1 MKRKAL
7 LLIPL
12 LLIAGGLYYW
22 FFMKGEKVSADQLT
36 LYGNVEIRES
46 QLAFNGSEHIAEVL
60 VEEGQRVSQG
70 QPLARLHTE
79 LLDAELAQ
87 AKALLEAKQANLDK
101 LLAGSRKEEI
111 KRAQAQVAAAQ
122 ARAQSSAD
130 TYKRLKSLLSRK
142 LASAEDVEAARTTA
156 DAAAAELE
164 AALQTLSLLQQG
176 PRQEDIA
183 IGRAEVA
190 AARAA
195 LTLAEQRVAD
205 ATLAAPQAGI
215 IRDRL
220 LEPGEFVTPQNPV
233 LTLALIE
240 PIWVRAYLPETALG
254 RVKPGMAAQIH
265 NDSYP
270 DKTYPGW
277 VGYISPT
284 AEFTPKN
291 VETPELRTR
300 LVYQLRVFTCN
311 PKLELRLGM
320 PATVTL
326 DTNSDAKAGSAVRP
340 DCGH

>member
-1 MKRKAL
+1 MTRKPL
-7 LLIPL
+7 LLIPV

-22 FFMKGEKVSADQLT
+22 YASDHSAETDGQLT
-36 LYGNVEIRES
+36 LYGNVEIREA
-46 QLAFNGSEHIAEVL
+46 QLAFNGSEHIAEIL

-87 AKALLEAKQANLDK
+87 AKALLGAKQANLDK

-111 KRAQAQVAAAQ
+111 ERARAQVTAAQ
-122 ARAQSSAD
+122 ARAKSSRD
-130 TYKRLKSLLSRK
+130 TYQRLKSLLARK
-142 LASAEDVEAARTTA
+142 LASDEDVEAARATA

-183 IGRAEVA
+183 IARAEVA

-195 LTLAEQRVAD
+195 LALAEQRVAD
-205 ATLAAPQAGI
+205 ATLTAPEAGI

-233 LTLALIE
+233 LSLALIE

-254 RVKPGMAAQIH
+254 RVKPGMAAQIRS
-265 NDSYP
+265 DSYP

-311 PKLELRLGM
+311 PDQELRLGM
-320 PATVTL
+320 PATVIL
-326 DTNSDAKAGSAVRP
+326 DTNTDAKAGSAVRP